1 MKNISYIAI
10 LLILS
15 VIMSCSGSDGE
26 KTKEKPSG
34 DEIIKINKYLVNED
48 ADKIRAYVKRR
59 NWDMQ
64 VTQSG
69 LWYMIYKKGSG
80 LKAEIGKKA
89 TINYVISLLDGTV
102 CYSSDKDGQKS
113 FVIGKGSVESGLE
126 EGILFM
132 HEGDKARFILP
143 PHLAHGLIGDENRIP
158 ARATIIYDVELVK
171 ISD

>member
-15 VIMSCSGSDGE
+15 VIISCSGSDGE

-89 TINYVISLLDGTV
+89 TIN
-102 CYSSDKDGQKS
+102 
-113 FVIGKGSVESGLE
+113 
-126 EGILFM
+126 
-132 HEGDKARFILP
+132 
-143 PHLAHGLIGDENRIP
+143 
-158 ARATIIYDVELVK
+158 
-171 ISD
+171 